1 MRPAASDRYDVI
13 VEVQKFN
20 PFHDALGRFASAN
33 GFKTY
38 SANIYSKAGAKAV
51 VRSAMYG
58 HGSTKNV
65 HASSAG
71 TVGSDYSIA
80 NDTYTAASKNPKPK
94 TKKPK
99 TAAPEEDPS
108 DKWRPKWMPENHR
121 RNHETQDHHFPG
133 THEGWEA
140 VQDYTLGS
148 EEEAKAIYNSVLSFS
163 KNGYE
168 AIRKY
173 AYEGPPPSTR
183 QADAENIE
191 KFISASPQWDD
202 GPLYRGMSV
211 KPDIAK
217 KILADAKAG
226 KAIGQREPA
235 SWSSDRDVAENFA
248 EKDHPS
254 DISIIFCTGGRQ
266 NGTSIKHLS
275 GFPHENEVLMSN
287 DARWK
292 SIAEPV
298 EISPGVWEIVCE
310 AIDVP

>member
-1 MRPAASDRYDVI
+1 MTPNALDRYDVI
-13 VEVQKFN
+13 VEVRKFN
-20 PFHDALGRFASAN
+20 PYHDGIGRFTTPGGAVSFTWKPGASADHDRAIQN
-33 GFKTY
+33 EKLR
-38 SANIYSKAGAKAV
+38 AAGAG
-51 VRSAMYG
+51 SA
-58 HGSTKNV
+58 
-65 HASSAG
+65 A
-71 TVGSDYSIA
+71 
-80 NDTYTAASKNPKPK
+80 
-94 TKKPK
+94 KKPK
-99 TAAPEEDPS
+99 KQTSQDPS

-226 KAIGQREPA
+226 KAIGQRGPA

-248 EKDHPS
+248 EKDHPHGHQHHLLYRRETKWHIHQAS
-254 DISIIFCTGGRQ
+254 VRLPPRERGPDEQRRQ
-266 NGTSIKHLS
+266 V
-275 GFPHENEVLMSN
+275 EVHRGPCG
-287 DARWK
+287 DQARRLGDR
-292 SIAEPV
+292 V
-298 EISPGVWEIVCE
+298 
-310 AIDVP
+310 

>member
-1 MRPAASDRYDVI
+1 MRPATSDRYDMI

-99 TAAPEEDPS
+99 TAAPEEDPT
-108 DKWRPKWMPENHR
+108 DKWRPDWMPENHR
-121 RNHETQDHHFPG
+121 RNHEKQDRHFAG
-133 THEGWEA
+133 TNEGWEA
-140 VQDYTLGS
+140 VQDQTGGS
-148 EEEAKAIYNSVLSFS
+148 EDEAKAMYDAVYSFS
-163 KNGYE
+163 RGGYTD
-168 AIRKY
+168 IRKY
-173 AYEGPPPSTR
+173 AYEGPPPSNR
-183 QADAENIE
+183 KADAENLE
-191 KFISASPQWDD
+191 KFISSSPQWDD
-202 GPLYRGMSV
+202 GPLFRGINV
-211 KPDIAK
+211 DPDVANQ
-217 KILADAKAG
+217 ILADAKAG
-226 KAIGQREPA
+226 KAIGQRGPG
-235 SWSSDRDVAENFA
+235 SWSTDRDIAEEFSYGA
-248 EKDHPS
+248 EDV
-254 DISIIFCTGGRQ
+254 SIIFKTTGKQ

-275 GFPHENEVLMSN
+275 FYPDENEVLMSN

-292 SIAEPV
+292 ATADPV
-298 EISPGVWEIVCE
+298 EVSPGVWKIECE

>member
-1 MRPAASDRYDVI
+1 MTPNALNRYDVI
-13 VEVQKFN
+13 VEVRKFN
-20 PFHDALGRFASAN
+20 PYHDARGRFSTASGAAS
-33 GFKTY
+33 FTY
-38 SANIYSKAGAKAV
+38 KPGKSKAHDLAIQRAQGKL
-51 VRSAMYG
+51 G
-58 HGSTKNV
+58 G
-65 HASSAG
+65 G
-71 TVGSDYSIA
+71 TGG
-80 NDTYTAASKNPKPK
+80 
-94 TKKPK
+94 KKPK
-99 TAAPEEDPS
+99 KQTSQDPS

-226 KAIGQREPA
+226 KAIGQRGPA

-248 EKDHPS
+248 EKDHPT

-275 GFPHENEVLMSN
+275 GFPYENEVLMSN